1 MFKIELAVI
10 SNLDKVKEIAE
21 CCATDMINRNIFQW
35 NEKYPS
41 KKIFKKDI
49 ESNSLYLARINKEI
63 VGCIMLSENKD
74 DVYKDIKWLSE
85 DNINLYVHR
94 LAVHPQFQKKG
105 IGSKMMDFAE
115 DYAKL
120 NNYESVR
127 LDTFSKNERNNIFY
141 KSRGYTK
148 LGNVYFPK
156 QSRFPFHCY
165 EKLID

>member
-41 KKIFKKDI
+41 KKIFQKDI
-49 ESNSLYLARINKEI
+49 ESNSLYLARINQEI

-105 IGSKMMDFAE
+105 IGRKMMDFAE

>member
-41 KKIFKKDI
+41 KKIFKEDI
-49 ESNSLYLARINKEI
+49 ESNSLYLAKINQEI
-63 VGCIMLSENKD
+63 VGCIMLTKNKD

-105 IGSKMMDFAE
+105 IGRKMMDFAE

>member
-105 IGSKMMDFAE
+105 IGRKMMDFAE

>member
-10 SNLDKVKEIAE
+10 SNLDRVKEIAE
-21 CCATDMINRNIFQW
+21 SCATDMINRNIFQW

-41 KKIFKKDI
+41 KKIFKEDI
-49 ESNSLYLARINKEI
+49 ESNSLYLAKINQEI

-85 DNINLYVHR
+85 DNINLYIHR

-105 IGSKMMDFAE
+105 IGKKMMDFAE
-115 DYAKL
+115 KYAKS

-127 LDTFSKNERNNIFY
+127 LDTFSKNKRNNIFY
-141 KSRGYTK
+141 ENRGYIK

-165 EKLID
+165 EKLIN

>member
-10 SNLDKVKEIAE
+10 SHLDKVKEIAE
-21 CCATDMINRNIFQW
+21 CCASDMINRNIFQW

-41 KKIFKKDI
+41 KKIFKEDI
-49 ESNSLYLARINKEI
+49 ESNSLYLAKINQEI
-63 VGCIMLSENKD
+63 VGCIMLTKNKD

-105 IGSKMMDFAE
+105 IGRKMMDFAE
-115 DYAKL
+115 DYAKS

-127 LDTFSKNERNNIFY
+127 LDTFSKNKRNNIFY
-141 KSRGYTK
+141 ENRGYIR
-148 LGNVYFPK
+148 LGNVYFPE
-156 QSRFPFHCY
+156 QSRFPFYCF
-165 EKLID
+165 EKLIN